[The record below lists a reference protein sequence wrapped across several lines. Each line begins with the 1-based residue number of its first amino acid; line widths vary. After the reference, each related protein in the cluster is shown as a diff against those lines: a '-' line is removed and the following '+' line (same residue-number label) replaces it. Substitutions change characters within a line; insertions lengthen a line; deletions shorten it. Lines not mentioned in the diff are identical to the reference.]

1 MFKRLWHPES
11 RSAARDENEFFRHK
25 SLTMADTAS
34 PRTTMNSNARARLVI
49 ANDHKLLADA
59 CCRLLEPEFQV
70 VALVTDGRA
79 LINAAVNLKPDVVIL
94 DISMPLLNG
103 LDAGEQIKR
112 RMPSIKLVFLAMSD
126 DAELAAEA
134 FKRGAAAYVLKQAG
148 GDELV
153 TAIRAVLRGR
163 SHLSSAVARET
174 ITFLLNQGKPFG
186 SAKRITGRQ
195 SEILQLLA
203 EGMSMKE
210 AAGVLGITPGTVAF
224 HKYQMMAS
232 LGIKSNAELLRYA
245 INQELL
251 CA

>member
-1 MFKRLWHPES
+1 MLERRET
-11 RSAARDENEFFRHK
+11 EFSGHK
-25 SLTMADTAS
+25 PLIVADTAS
-34 PRTTMNSNARARLVI
+34 PRTAMNSNASPRLVI

-59 CCRLLEPEFQV
+59 CRRLLEPEFQV

-79 LINAAVNLKPDVVIL
+79 LIDAAVNSKPDVVVV
-94 DISMPLLNG
+94 DVAMPLLNG

-112 RMPSIKLVFLAMSD
+112 RAPSIKLVFLAMSD

-134 FKRGAAAYVLKQAG
+134 FRRGAAAYVLKQAG

-153 TAIRAVLRGR
+153 SAIRAVLRGQ
-163 SHLSSAVARET
+163 SYLSSLVARET
-174 ITFLLNQGKPFG
+174 ITFLLNQEKPFG
-186 SAKRITGRQ
+186 SARRLTGRQ

-203 EGMSMKE
+203 DGMSMKE
-210 AAGVLGITPGTVAF
+210 AASVLGISPGTVAF

-232 LGIKSNAELLRYA
+232 LGIRSNAELLRYA